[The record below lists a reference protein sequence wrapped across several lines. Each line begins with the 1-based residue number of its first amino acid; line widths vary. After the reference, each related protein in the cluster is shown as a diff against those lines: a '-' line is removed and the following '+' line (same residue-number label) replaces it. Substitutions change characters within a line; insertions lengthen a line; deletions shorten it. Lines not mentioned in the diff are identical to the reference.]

1 MNDWAMITLDPIA
14 LEPVTREP
22 ITLES
27 LTLAPGAP
35 GPIFLQIAMRLRS
48 AIATGALQ
56 PGARLPSSRTLSAQL
71 GVARGTVDA
80 AYDLLSGEGAIEP
93 RGAAGTV
100 VSAQLSGFPR
110 APVQRAL
117 GLARPVVAQAAPLP
131 FQRGLPALDAFP
143 RKLWSALTAK
153 AARALS
159 EADLSYPDA
168 AGSPALREQI
178 VAYLGLA
185 RGIACA
191 PHQVLITAGYQ
202 GALTMVRQVLL
213 RPGDAVWVEDPGHPP
228 AFQALEVGGA
238 SLVPVPVDAD
248 GMRVTAGVSAA
259 PKARLAVVTPTHQSP
274 LGVSMALPRRLALL
288 AWAEE
293 ARAWVLE
300 DDYDSE
306 FRYTGPT
313 PPSLKSLDRG
323 ERVLFAGSFSK
334 TLFPGLRLGYLVVPD
349 ALLEAMTRAARLTT
363 RGPPLLEQNVT
374 AAFMAGGHFAR
385 HVKRMRGLYA
395 RRRAALAEALS
406 GHFPVELASG
416 GMHLLV
422 RLPEGVD
429 DGDVARRAPS
439 AGLAP
444 VALSGLSI
452 AHHPGQGLLLG
463 FTNIREE
470 DAAGLVARLVSVIAG

>member
-1 MNDWAMITLDPIA
+1 MIMLDPA
-14 LEPVTREP
+14 E
-22 ITLES
+22 
-27 LTLAPGAP
+27 P
-35 GPIFLQIAMRLRS
+35 GPLYLQIAKRLRS
-48 AIATGALQ
+48 AIATGALTS
-56 PGARLPSSRTLSAQL
+56 GARLPSARTLSAQL
-71 GVARGTVDA
+71 GVARGTIDA
-80 AYDLLSGEGAIEP
+80 AYDLLAGEGAIEP

-100 VSAQLSGFPR
+100 VSAQVNGVAT
-110 APVQRAL
+110 APAQRAL
-117 GLARPVVAQAAPLP
+117 GLGRPRVAAPTTPLP

-153 AARALS
+153 AARAIS
-159 EADLSYPDA
+159 EADLAYPDA
-168 AGSPALREQI
+168 CGSMALREEI

-185 RGIACA
+185 RGIASA
-191 PHQVLITAGYQ
+191 PHQVLVTTGYQ
-202 GALTMVRQVLL
+202 GALTLVRQALL

-228 AFQALEVGGA
+228 ASQALEVGGA
-238 SLVPVPVDAD
+238 SLVPVPVDAE
-248 GMRVTAGVSAA
+248 GMRVAAGVAAA

-274 LGVSMALPRRLALL
+274 LGVSLSLPRRLALL

-300 DDYDSE
+300 DDYDAE

-323 ERVLFAGSFSK
+323 ERALFAGSFSK

-349 ALLEAMTRAARLTT
+349 SLIETMTRAARLIT

-374 AAFMAGGHFAR
+374 AAFMARGHFAR

-406 GHFPVELASG
+406 GHFPVELAAG

-422 RLPEGVD
+422 RLPDGID
-429 DGDVARRAPS
+429 DGEVARHALA

-444 VALSGLSI
+444 MGLSGLSI
-452 AHHPGQGLLLG
+452 AHHPGHGLLLG
-463 FTNIREE
+463 FTNVREE
-470 DAAGLVARLVSVIAG
+470 DAAGLVARLLEVVGQSR